1 MLAHGRARMCV
12 CTSLFGIHRQH
23 GSGRLP
29 GQDALVLGQRGV
41 GPAAPAVLVALG
53 PFLPQR
59 RRHVGRLFVFGGQEL
74 VERRRAL
81 GRDGDR
87 AAVGVVGHPGG
98 GGGGGGVHV
107 GVTAATWR
115 GRRERRGE
123 EVSVVCVRGGGL
135 LVYKVVRGPWNVS
148 LGSLGKYPELP
159 SPSEQQVR
167 NEKKTPDGRSVRLGC
182 ISCFSALATRWQ

>member
-1 MLAHGRARMCV
+1 MCV
-12 CTSLFGIHRQH
+12 CTSSVGIHRQH

-74 VERRRAL
+74 VERRCAL

-107 GVTAATWR
+107 GVAATTWR

-123 EVSVVCVRGGGL
+123 EVSVVCVCVRGGGL
-135 LVYKVVRGPWNVS
+135 LVYKVVRTAVECLTGLARKIPRAS
-148 LGSLGKYPELP
+148 L
-159 SPSEQQVR
+159 
-167 NEKKTPDGRSVRLGC
+167 SVRTKSRWLISSSGY
-182 ISCFSALATRWQ
+182 ISCFSELTTRWQ